1 MEMETIGW
9 FELFSDKLVGLD
21 DRLEI
26 GDERGRGVKPYS
38 SYLVCCIWQ

>member
-38 SYLVCCIWQ
+38 SYLVCCTWQ